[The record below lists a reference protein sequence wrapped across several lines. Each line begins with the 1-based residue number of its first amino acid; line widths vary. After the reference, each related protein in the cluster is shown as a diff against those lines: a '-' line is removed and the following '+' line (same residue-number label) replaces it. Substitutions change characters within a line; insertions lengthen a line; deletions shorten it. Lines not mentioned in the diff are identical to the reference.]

1 MAICTQRD
9 APLTRV
15 AGGLHENVCTGRK
28 VEHVGIRD
36 AIRAIAHAPSTI
48 AAAHDTLSGPA
59 SPWAQWPSHLA
70 HIDVPEWTDAYDW
83 PVTRAEALRIP
94 AVARARKL
102 LCGTLARLPMWVCD
116 PAGPLAAQPRWID
129 RTDQA
134 LSPFHRTLMVVDDLM
149 FYGWSLLRVT
159 RAGDLSVDQLD
170 YVPWDRWDFD
180 PDGRITIAGELA
192 APGTVCAI
200 PGPDEGL
207 LRFGSRAIRHAD
219 ALTAIAERAAATPVP
234 NIELHDTSDHP
245 MKDEDIAKLVA
256 RWAAARRGE
265 HGGVAYT
272 NKSIEVK
279 PHGQQNSDMVIDARN
294 AAVVDI
300 ARAIGIPAAMLDAT
314 AAQAALTYET
324 TQGRNGEFVD
334 YGLSPFAAAI
344 CARLGQDDITPA
356 GHHVEID
363 LTGFTSLAPPDRVI
377 APDDGA
383 KMPTP
388 PAPRLEI
395 AS

>member
-1 MAICTQRD
+1 M
-9 APLTRV
+9 
-15 AGGLHENVCTGRK
+15 
-28 VEHVGIRD
+28 GIRD
-36 AIRAIAHAPSTI
+36 AIRAIASAPATI

-70 HIDVPEWTDAYDW
+70 HIDVPEWTADYEW

-102 LCGTLARLPMWVCD
+102 VCGTLARMPMRVCSA
-116 PAGPLAAQPRWID
+116 PGTPLEVQPRWVD
-129 RTDQA
+129 RTDKT
-134 LSPFHRTLMVVDDLM
+134 LSPYHRTLMAVDDLL
-149 FYGWSLLRVT
+149 FYGWSLFQVERDADMRVE
-159 RAGDLSVDQLD
+159 SLD
-170 YVPWDRWDFD
+170 YVPWDRWEFD
-180 PDGRITIAGELA
+180 PDGRITIAGVPA

-219 ALTAIAERAAATPVP
+219 ALTAIAERAASTPVP
-234 NIELHDTSDHP
+234 NIELHDTSDRP
-245 MKDEDIAKLVA
+245 MQDTDIEKLVS

-265 HGGVAYT
+265 NGGVAYT
-272 NKSIEVK
+272 NKTIEVK
-279 PHGQQNSDMVIDARN
+279 PHGQQNADMVIEARN

-334 YGLSPFAAAI
+334 YGLSPYAAAI
-344 CARLGQDDITPA
+344 AARLGQDDITPT
-356 GHHVEID
+356 GYHVEID
-363 LTGFTSLAPPDRVI
+363 LTGFTSLAPADRVI

-383 KMPTP
+383 AMPTP

>member
-1 MAICTQRD
+1 M
-9 APLTRV
+9 
-15 AGGLHENVCTGRK
+15 
-28 VEHVGIRD
+28 GIRD
-36 AIRAIAHAPSTI
+36 AIRAIAHAPATI

-70 HIDVPEWTDAYDW
+70 HIDVPEWTGEYEW

-102 LCGTLARLPMWVCD
+102 LCGTIGRMPMRECD
-116 PAGPLAAQPRWID
+116 AAGPVAIQPPWID
-129 RTDQA
+129 RTDRA
-134 LSPFHRTLMVVDDLM
+134 LSPFHRTAMMVDDLM
-149 FYGWSLLRVT
+149 FEGWALLAVE
-159 RAGDLSVDQLD
+159 RADNMSVLALD
-170 YVPWDRWDFD
+170 YVPWDRWEFD
-180 PDGRITIAGELA
+180 PDGRIVMDGQPAQ
-192 APGTVCAI
+192 PGTVCAV

-234 NIELHDTSDHP
+234 NIELHDTSDRP
-245 MKDEDIAKLVA
+245 MADTDIAKLVA
-256 RWAAARRGE
+256 AWAAARRGAN
-265 HGGVAYT
+265 GGVAYT
-272 NKSIEVK
+272 NKTVEVR

-314 AAQAALTYET
+314 AAEAALTYET
-324 TQGRNGEFVD
+324 SQGRNAEFVD
-334 YGLSPFAAAI
+334 YGLSPIMAAI

-356 GHHVEID
+356 GRHIEID
-363 LTGFTSLAPPDRVI
+363 LTGFTSLAPPDRAL

-383 KMPTP
+383 TMPQ
-388 PAPRLEI
+388 PAPTRLGI
-395 AS
+395 VS